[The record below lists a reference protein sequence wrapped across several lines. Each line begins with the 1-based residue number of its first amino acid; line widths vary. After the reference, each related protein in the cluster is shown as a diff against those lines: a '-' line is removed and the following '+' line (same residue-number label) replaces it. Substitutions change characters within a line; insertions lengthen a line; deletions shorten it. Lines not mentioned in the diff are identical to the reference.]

1 MNIRDIKE
9 ILEAQ
14 LLCGDDCI
22 EHEVRGCFACDL
34 ISEMLLHIKPGSLLV
49 TSLLN
54 AHVVHT
60 AHVMD
65 ASGVVFAGGKKPN
78 ETILAN
84 AHQNGIPILST
95 SLLIFEI
102 CGRLFVNG
110 VHQDNL
116 TPVSGD

>member
-1 MNIRDIKE
+1 MKINDIKE

-14 LLCGDDCI
+14 LLCGDDCLD
-22 EHEVRGCFACDL
+22 HEVTGCFACDL

-49 TSLLN
+49 TSLFN

-84 AHQNGIPILST
+84 AQQNGIPILST
-95 SLLIFEI
+95 SLLIFEC
-102 CGRLFVNG
+102 CGRLFTEG
-110 VHQDNL
+110 MRQD
-116 TPVSGD
+116 TTTQVSGD